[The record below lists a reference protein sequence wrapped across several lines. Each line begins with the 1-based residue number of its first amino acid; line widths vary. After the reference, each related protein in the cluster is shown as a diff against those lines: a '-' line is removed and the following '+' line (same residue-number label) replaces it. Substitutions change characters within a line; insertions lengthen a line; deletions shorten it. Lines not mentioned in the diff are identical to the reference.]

1 MRMGNRRRFWRL
13 GLILPVV
20 LLSWLA
26 DAAQADD
33 PAAVRAALEQAS
45 ARYRVLMRTLETRG
59 REETSA
65 EVARFRE
72 AWQTVIDRLK
82 SDRPDDEEQ
91 AALLFQVDS
100 RIVGAMIVVDIG
112 SREAA
117 SEALTPI
124 AKTLELLRE
133 RAAPL

>member
-20 LLSWLA
+20 VLSWLA
-26 DAAQADD
+26 GAAQADD

-45 ARYRVLMRTLETRG
+45 TRYRVLMRTLETRG

-82 SDRPDDEEQ
+82 ADRPDDAEQ

-112 SREAA
+112 SREGAR
-117 SEALTPI
+117 EALTPI
-124 AKTLELLRE
+124 AKTLEQLSE
-133 RAAPL
+133 RAAPR